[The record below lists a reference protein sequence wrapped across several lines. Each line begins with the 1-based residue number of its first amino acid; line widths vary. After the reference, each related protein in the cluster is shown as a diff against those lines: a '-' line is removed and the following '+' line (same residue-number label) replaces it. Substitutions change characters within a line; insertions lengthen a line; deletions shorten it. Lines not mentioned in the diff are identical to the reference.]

1 MGSVLFPNFSGK
13 FLRNGHLSETVGW
26 HDVSFKEVCLTW
38 GRRRVSRQRHDGV
51 VALSLLSAER
61 RAGRPGGCRGAGGHV
76 AAGARRLA
84 PRAAPLPPP
93 RGSVSPLS
101 GVALCAGVFHVPE
114 PERRVSDLCNRPFM
128 TFDNPALCIF
138 PSCIS
143 ISAKSTSAASDPCR
157 CRRLLPRLFMLSF
170 WCGEYLCCT
179 DDNRIICAIES
190 SGYF

>member
-1 MGSVLFPNFSGK
+1 MYRSRGYVV
-13 FLRNGHLSETVGW
+13 H
-26 HDVSFKEVCLTW
+26 EVVDGCL
-38 GRRRVSRQRHDGV
+38 GCRQRLSGV
-51 VALSLLSAER
+51 VAVALLSAER
-61 RAGRPGGCRGAGGHV
+61 RARGGRWRAGVGRPGATSL
-76 AAGARRLA
+76 AAGARRLRSSR
-84 PRAAPLPPP
+84 RAS
-93 RGSVSPLS
+93 RRRDSVSPLR

-114 PERRVSDLCNRPFM
+114 PEQRVSDLCNRPFM

-143 ISAKSTSAASDPCR
+143 ISAKSTSTASYPCR

-179 DDNRIICAIES
+179 DDNRIICAIKS

>member
-1 MGSVLFPNFSGK
+1 MAQ
-13 FLRNGHLSETVGW
+13 
-26 HDVSFKEVCLTW
+26 DVSPSRHVRDEVAGCLGVVVVAKAAAGG
-38 GRRRVSRQRHDGV
+38 GRR
-51 VALSLLSAER
+51 AATSL
-61 RAGRPGGCRGAGGHV
+61 
-76 AAGARRLA
+76 AGARRSLLA
-84 PRAAPLPPP
+84 PRAAPPAAAS
-93 RGSVSPLS
+93 SVSPPS